1 LLPLHVAATIQR
13 RLKKLQQSAVQI
25 VIKRMDAAKQS
36 VMLQSALNATS
47 LQPVI
52 RLQDAT
58 RKASAA
64 SSATALLLIAA
75 NNLFEKSFA
84 E

>member
-1 LLPLHVAATIQR
+1 LLPLHAAATIQR

-25 VIKRMDAAKQS
+25 VIRRMNAAKQS
-36 VMLQSALNATS
+36 VMQQSVLNATRQ
-47 LQPVI
+47 QPVT

-58 RKASAA
+58 KKAIAA